1 MGIPSSIQDW
11 ASTNK
16 AYQSIIQD
24 YKTELQS
31 ILAAMRSTGANH
43 MSPGL
48 ALWLFQTRCMPDAT
62 NSCETEMKLQAVS
75 LNIANA
81 LRNDITN
88 AQNDYNTM
96 IQDIE
101 KGDAAGGQAAGNK
114 MWEDL
119 EKIRKDLAYPGMT
132 KILGASNLKNLIGYV
147 SSIEG
152 NPINFQTQWVPY
164 TKSWVS
170 NGGGNRNPEK
180 HGGHWSYKWTYMRFP
195 IPPLYNQYA
204 SAYCAAVKSGQP
216 PDQVFSLTTSSFNNL
231 NQSVSGI
238 SSSIQA
244 QMQYLNQNLQQ
255 YFGIYKSFF
264 DSYSQL
270 SSYIVNKTNNS

>member
-1 MGIPSSIQDW
+1 
-11 ASTNK
+11 
-16 AYQSIIQD
+16 
-24 YKTELQS
+24 
-31 ILAAMRSTGANH
+31 
-43 MSPGL
+43 
-48 ALWLFQTRCMPDAT
+48 MPDAT
-62 NSCETEMKLQAVS
+62 NSCETQMKLQAVS

-88 AQNDYNTM
+88 AQNDYNSM
-96 IQDIE
+96 IQDIQN
-101 KGDAAGGQAAGNK
+101 GNANAGQADGNK

-119 EKIRKDLAYPGMT
+119 QKIRKELALSGMT
-132 KILGASNLKNLIGYV
+132 KIMGASNLKNIVGYV

-152 NPINFQTQWVPY
+152 TPNG
-164 TKSWVS
+164 TKVTSIPTGIS
-170 NGGGNRNPEK
+170 HAG
-180 HGGHWSYKWTYMRFP
+180 GGHWTHVAKKNGISNYCIWVWSNPGYTKFTNITLP
-195 IPPLYNQYA
+195 NVGLYSQYA
-204 SAYCAAVKSGQP
+204 SKYNAAVNQGQP

-270 SSYIVNKTNNS
+270 SSYIVNKTNNG